1 MKQFCVFLDGYIY
14 RVCKT
19 ITYPSGHISYIPLSF
34 SDKHVS
40 STKNTYKWAYERL
53 KEWDRRTRA
62 YNVYP
67 SKNTEIYYFDT
78 AEDILNDFPEEFI

>member
-1 MKQFCVFLDGYIY
+1 MYFWMVIFIEYARQL
-14 RVCKT
+14 
-19 ITYPSGHISYIPLSF
+19 HILRGISHIPLSF